1 MGGCNAHADP
11 STAYGLKIAIPPAA
25 ASLVANVTVTNPS
38 ASGYLSV
45 YPGDGIV
52 VSTSNLNYSAGETVP
67 NMVIVPTYYGFEN
80 GFMNFDT
87 GPRLAGVLTDL
98 VVGM

>member
-38 ASGYLSV
+38 ASGYLSA

-52 VSTSNLNYSAGETVP
+52 ASTSNLNDSAGETGP
-67 NMVIVPTYYGFEN
+67 NIVIGPTYYGIED
-80 GFMNFDT
+80 GFMNLDT
-87 GPRLAGVLTDL
+87 GPRLAGMLCCL
-98 VVGM
+98 AVVV